1 MRACLRWQ
9 LRVLGCAWWLLLL
22 LPVLALL
29 LGWEAAAVP
38 AAYLRRG
45 AELDPRSALALVLD
59 MRHLFPLAGAVWAS
73 LFLGMDYAAEA
84 QSLALSRGYRRGQMI
99 RSKVLLFLLGCAFV
113 SVTEQVFAVLAAVP
127 ELSALPTAFLLRCSC
142 LRLVLDLGMMAP
154 PASLCLLGREN
165 LYIRLLGLV
174 YGVALWRLMGS
185 HYALWLQYAEWGT
198 QELLALWP
206 LAALILGTVG
216 CLVVTQAV
224 HIRRMRG
231 KVKFSGSRGT

>member
-73 LFLGMDYAAEA
+73 LFIGMDYAAEA
-84 QSLALSRGYRRGQMI
+84 QSLALSRGYRRGQVI

-113 SVTEQVFAVLAAVP
+113 SVTEQVFAVLTAIP
-127 ELSALPTAFLLRCSC
+127 GLSALPAGFLLRCFC
-142 LRLVLDLGMMAP
+142 LRLVLDVGMMVP
-154 PASLCLLGREN
+154 PALCCFLAGNDR
-165 LYIRLLGLV
+165 YIRLLGLV

-185 HYALWLQYAEWGT
+185 HYALWLQYARWGRGEW
-198 QELLALWP
+198 LALWP
-206 LAALILGTVG
+206 LAALVLTTLG
-216 CLVVTQAV
+216 CLVTTRCAS
-224 HIRRMRG
+224 HAYLADEG
-231 KVKFSGSRGT
+231 K

>member
-73 LFLGMDYAAEA
+73 LFIGMDYAAEA
-84 QSLALSRGYRRGQMI
+84 QSLALSRGYRRGQVI
-99 RSKVLLFLLGCAFV
+99 RSKVLLYLLGCAFV
-113 SVTEQVFAVLAAVP
+113 SVTEQVIAVLAAVP
-127 ELSALPTAFLLRCSC
+127 ELSALPAAFLLRCFC
-142 LRLVLDLGMMAP
+142 LRLVLDMGSGSLKAMAP
-154 PASLCLLGREN
+154 HSSTLAWKIPWTEEPG
-165 LYIRLLGLV
+165 GLQS
-174 YGVALWRLMGS
+174 MGS
-185 HYALWLQYAEWGT
+185 LRVRHD
-198 QELLALWP
+198 
-206 LAALILGTVG
+206 
-216 CLVVTQAV
+216 
-224 HIRRMRG
+224 
-231 KVKFSGSRGT
+231 